1 MLLLI
6 SDANVLIDMEAG
18 ELTQECFSLPYRF
31 GIPDV
36 LYEEEIKPGSP
47 YFESLGLEPMA
58 VSGAFVD
65 YAISLG
71 DPVEANPGMNDRLAL
86 ALSREKRC
94 PLLTGDM
101 QLRMLAVKEGVEV
114 RGTIWLIEELL
125 QHSRVTATQAEH
137 SLSLMKRRGRRLPW
151 EQAAEVIRRA

>member
-18 ELTQECFSLPYRF
+18 ELTHECFSLPYRF

-47 YFESLGLEPMA
+47 YFESLGLEPMT
-58 VSGAFVD
+58 VSGAFVN

-86 ALSREKRC
+86 ALSQEKRC

-125 QHSRVTATQAEH
+125 QHSRVTVAQAEH

-151 EQAAEVIRRA
+151 EQAAEVIRRH